1 MKWIVAL
8 MMRLM
13 RKRTCEEVVS
23 VLHDYFE
30 GTLDPQLAAIVE
42 RHFQGCKDCAA
53 FARTYNEVIKLT
65 GELRCEDVPEEVQL
79 RVREALR
86 EHALRGTEPGQT

>member
-1 MKWIVAL
+1 MKRVMSL
-8 MMRLM
+8 VMRLM
-13 RKRTCEEVVS
+13 GKRTCEDVTA
-23 VLHDYFE
+23 VLHHYFE
-30 GTLDPQLAAIVE
+30 GTLDPQLAAIIE

-65 GELRCEDVPEEVQL
+65 GEVQCNDVPEEVQL

-86 EHALRGTEPGQT
+86 EHAAAAR

>member
-1 MKWIVAL
+1 MKRVVAL
-8 MMRLM
+8 AMRLM
-13 RKRTCEEVVS
+13 GKRTCEGVTA

-30 GTLDPQLAAIVE
+30 GRLDPRLAAILE

-65 GELRCEDVPEEVQL
+65 GEVQCDDVPEEVQR
-79 RVREALR
+79 RVRAALR
-86 EHALRGTEPGQT
+86 EHAAAGPAS